1 MRFRLLRDILIFI
14 ALPIFIFNASIINNI
29 QIAFQISSTIVII
42 YAIFTKIKENRV
54 NTTGILIFFMM
65 MIYLLSNQ
73 NLNSDYVYFYNTS
86 IFIFAALI
94 IPGLKVFNKDMGIIV
109 IRDILKSL
117 NINSLAVIRLM
128 KKKSMMQE
136 INQISSMIETGLIL
150 ISLLRIVNIMNYNGG
165 TNSYLH
171 FTTNC
176 IAVGFATVIIYKIGK
191 IVYVSR
197 RLNIGKNNYNIDKE
211 DNTKGKVINFSSFK

>member
-1 MRFRLLRDILIFI
+1 
-14 ALPIFIFNASIINNI
+14 
-29 QIAFQISSTIVII
+29 
-42 YAIFTKIKENRV
+42 
-54 NTTGILIFFMM
+54 

-86 IFIFAALI
+86 ILIFVALI

-165 TNSYLH
+165 VNSYLH

-191 IVYVSR
+191 IIYVSR
-197 RLNIGKNNYNIDKE
+197 RLNIGKNNYNVDKE